1 MTLDLKQSPPSSHFL
16 LKLLI
21 KVTQD
26 SKKFNG
32 NPQFQNFSMKN
43 QGKEDFFV
51 TLLIKKTSLK
61 WSLLGAVYMDNIQLI
76 ADAVQKGL

>member
-51 TLLIKKTSLK
+51 TMLIKKTSLK